1 MNVVYIFDL
10 PSLEDST
17 PCDEMIVTIRKNEI
31 SDDMTF
37 SMTTSEVCHCD

>member
-1 MNVVYIFDL
+1 MNVYICDL

-17 PCDEMIVTIRKNEI
+17 PCDEMIVTIRRNEI

-37 SMTTSEVCHCD
+37 SITTSEVCHCD